1 MHFPAASAASAAAPA
16 DLWGVLVDGTTWN
29 RWNDALAWAVFE
41 GPPAVGTYVT
51 LKPRR
56 GRQTAY
62 RIAAAAAPALLVLE
76 LTFGP
81 LAALRL
87 EWAVAGQAEGSLVEG
102 RVAVA
107 GPLAGLLVRRMAERA
122 AAVLPA
128 NLARLAAFA
137 GEKKGAAEIGRA
149 DE

>member
-16 DLWGVLVDGTTWN
+16 DLWAVLVDGATWN
-29 RWNDALAWAVFE
+29 RWNQALAWAVFE
-41 GPPAVGTYVT
+41 GPPAVGGYVT

-56 GRQTAY
+56 GRQTAF
-62 RIAAAAAPALLVLE
+62 RIAAAAEPALLVLE

-87 EWAVAGQAEGSLVEG
+87 EWAVAARTEGSLIEG
-102 RVAVA
+102 RVAVD
-107 GPLAGLLVRRMAERA
+107 GPLAALLVRRMAERA
-122 AAVLPA
+122 AAALPA
-128 NLARLAAFA
+128 NLERLAAFA
-137 GEKKGAAEIGRA
+137 GAKKGAAEIGRA